1 MRNFFEKLANSTNHQ
16 SSSEHLKLLGKRAA
30 GMYASKEVSN
40 LNDAVSSVVDGEP
53 LNRDQIARVVE
64 TANQETWKA
73 LFVEGG
79 DRQVHFDPADST
91 AVLAELS
98 AKPDVIDASR
108 LDDLDFS
115 ADVPNQRPDDVDL
128 AAAFG
133 IAKDSPEYEALTSAG
148 DERVVAEKTA
158 SVADVAR
165 YGVDN
170 AASLLADAGETFYQL
185 VKQAHLH
192 DDHGILQISKAVSV
206 AVDDPSFAKDI
217 MQKVAE
223 RLAAEGVRFNPT
235 RETQKVAQVLVVN
248 HEHPLLQAASNLEK
262 SAYAYYTASETHEKL
277 AAAHRAATRRVINKI
292 RGAS

>member
-79 DRQVHFDPADST
+79 DRQVHFDPADSA
-91 AVLAELS
+91 AVLGELS

-115 ADVPNQRPDDVDL
+115 ADVPNQRPDNIDL

-133 IAKDSPEYEALTSAG
+133 IAKDSPEYEALSSAY

-158 SVADVAR
+158 AVADVAR

-170 AASLLADAGETFYQL
+170 AASLLADAGETFYRL
-185 VKQAHLH
+185 VKQAHLN
-192 DDHGILQISKAVSV
+192 DGHGFLQISKAVST
-206 AVDDPSFAKDI
+206 AISDQTFARDA
-217 MQKVAE
+217 MQKIAT
-223 RLAAEGVRFNPT
+223 RLQAEGVRFNQ
-235 RETQKVAQVLVVN
+235 REELRKVAQTLVVN
-248 HEHPLLQAASNLEK
+248 HEHPILQAAANLER
-262 SAYAYYTASETHEKL
+262 SAYTYYTASESYEKL
-277 AAAHRAATRRVINKI
+277 ASAHRAATRRVVNKL
-292 RGAS
+292 RGDR

>member
-91 AVLAELS
+91 AVLGELS
-98 AKPDVIDASR
+98 VKPDVIDASR